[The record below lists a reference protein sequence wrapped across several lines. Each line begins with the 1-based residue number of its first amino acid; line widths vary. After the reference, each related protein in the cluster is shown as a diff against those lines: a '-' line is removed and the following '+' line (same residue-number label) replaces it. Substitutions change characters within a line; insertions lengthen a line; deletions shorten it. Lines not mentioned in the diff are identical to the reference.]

1 MRSQTLLSMLFVV
14 ACSSTPAV
22 PTTPAAPTAS
32 VIELGEL
39 SVFEG
44 ASAMIKIHA
53 NGTTEIGGR
62 HGRLQITPGETT
74 STDSLPITFES
85 GPTLHADGAIDK
97 GGKPVGRLGADGAIV
112 VLEDNSKLPIAV
124 TSDKITFTGGGPI
137 ASIDMTADG
146 ALILPGT
153 GKQLRVQGADTAG
166 KRRAAL
172 TLVGLLLAP
181 GKLTTSVQEEPAAAA
196 PAEPA
201 KK

>member
-1 MRSQTLLSMLFVV
+1 MLGQISMRSQTLLSMLFVV

-53 NGTTEIGGR
+53 NGTTEIGG
-62 HGRLQITPGETT
+62 HSGRMQITPGETA
-74 STDSLPITFES
+74 STDSLPITFKP
-85 GPTLHADGAIDK
+85 GPTLHGDGSIDK
-97 GGKPVGRLGADGAIV
+97 AGKPVARLGADGTIV
-112 VLEDNSKLPIAV
+112 SLADNKVLPITV
-124 TSDKITFTGGGPI
+124 TSDKITITGNGSA

-146 ALILPGT
+146 TLIVPGAD
-153 GKQLRVQGADTAG
+153 KQLRVQGADTAG

-172 TLVGLLLAP
+172 MLVGLLLMP
-181 GKLTTSVQEEPAAAA
+181 GELEPSVTA

-201 KK
+201 KR